1 MSNKT
6 VTMSLE
12 PTLTVVATGKDILP
26 LLKVLS
32 DSGLGHLIGDTTS
45 EPKNDFDKR
54 DPLVIEAKVASETSV
69 TDVGPVYKDN
79 KHNRRLGRVGQP
91 KTWARNQQK
100 PKKNKRNRSGPIRRF
115 TEEEVIK
122 LKEMAATHTVS
133 KAAKTLGVPY
143 RKVYQW
149 ALYHKVDFKKKNAKR
164 KK

>member
-32 DSGLGHLIGDTTS
+32 DSGLGHLIGETTS

-54 DPLVIEAKVASETSV
+54 DPLVIEAKVASETSDV
-69 TDVGPVYKDN
+69 DVGPVYKDN
-79 KHNRRLGRVGQP
+79 QYNRRLGRAGQP
-91 KTWARNQQK
+91 KNQGYQK
-100 PKKNKRNRSGPIRRF
+100 KKRRRSGPTRPF
-115 TEEEVIK
+115 TEEEVMK
-122 LKEMAATHTVS
+122 LKELAPTHTVS
-133 KAAKTLGVPY
+133 KAAKALGVPY